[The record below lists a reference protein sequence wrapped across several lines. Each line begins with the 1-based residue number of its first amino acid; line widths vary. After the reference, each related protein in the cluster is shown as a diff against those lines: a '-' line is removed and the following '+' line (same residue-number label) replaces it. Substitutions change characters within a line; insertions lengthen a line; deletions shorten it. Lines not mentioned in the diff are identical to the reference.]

1 MRNASAK
8 IHMTR
13 ITRVEI
19 GRHDY
24 PLVGEFKF
32 FKSGARPS
40 VIVRLTDTSG
50 RQGYG
55 QAVPVESWTY
65 ETVESVTSTLQ
76 HYLAPA
82 VLGAEPSDLADV
94 HARMEKAIRPS
105 FSVGQPLA
113 KAAIDL
119 ACYDLWGKQAGKPVC
134 ELLGG
139 ALANKRTD
147 EIRLSWTINTT
158 KLDQVTGLLEEGRAL
173 GYDSFNIK
181 VGPPQ
186 TPADRKSTRLNSSHG
201 GISRMPSSA

>member
-19 GRHDY
+19 GRRDY

-40 VIVRLTDTSG
+40 VIVRLTDASG

-65 ETVESVTSTLQ
+65 ETVESVTSTLE

-82 VLGAEPSDLADV
+82 VLSADPTDLADV
-94 HARMEKAIRPS
+94 HARMEKRKTARFITHSIPEAVLLADRVVVMSPRPGRM
-105 FSVGQPLA
+105 VEIID
-113 KAAIDL
+113 IDL
-119 ACYDLWGKQAGKPVC
+119 PRTRRLDKMP
-134 ELLGG
+134 ELFSQYTGRIRDIFKASG
-139 ALANKRTD
+139 VLAMD
-147 EIRLSWTINTT
+147 
-158 KLDQVTGLLEEGRAL
+158 
-173 GYDSFNIK
+173 
-181 VGPPQ
+181 
-186 TPADRKSTRLNSSHG
+186 
-201 GISRMPSSA
+201 